1 MIIIMITIMTILV
14 IMSTM
19 NLILTKIMTNFLFVI
34 RIIII
39 IYGNFLFIK
48 IFIDL
53 ILNWKNHFYIF
64 HNHIFII
71 II

>member
-1 MIIIMITIMTILV
+1 MIEIQKNIFGIWKMIIIMITIMTILV

-53 ILNWKNHFYIF
+53 ILN
-64 HNHIFII
+64 
-71 II
+71 

>member
-1 MIIIMITIMTILV
+1 MIEIQKNIFRIWKMIIIMITIMTILV

-48 IFIDL
+48 IFIDQIL
-53 ILNWKNHFYIF
+53 I
-64 HNHIFII
+64 
-71 II
+71 

>member
-1 MIIIMITIMTILV
+1 MIIIKITIMTILM

-19 NLILTKIMTNFLFVI
+19 NLILTKIMTHYLFVI

-48 IFIDL
+48 IFIDQIL
-53 ILNWKNHFYIF
+53 I
-64 HNHIFII
+64 
-71 II
+71 

>member
-1 MIIIMITIMTILV
+1 MIEIQKNIFRIWKMIIIMITIMTILV

-53 ILNWKNHFYIF
+53 ILN
-64 HNHIFII
+64 
-71 II
+71 